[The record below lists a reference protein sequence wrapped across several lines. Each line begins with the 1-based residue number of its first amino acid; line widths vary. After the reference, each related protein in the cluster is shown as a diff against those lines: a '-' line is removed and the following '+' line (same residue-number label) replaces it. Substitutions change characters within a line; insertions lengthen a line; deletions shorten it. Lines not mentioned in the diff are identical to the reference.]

1 LITPKKAPNKKH
13 YMKANGDQMYIVLAD
28 DDEDD
33 RFFFKSA
40 IEEMEFNSKL
50 KMFNGGQELMDYL
63 EQDELVKPHILFL
76 DLNMPG
82 LSGFDCLK
90 LIRANPNLRDV
101 SVAIYST
108 SNSEK
113 DIEETLSGGAN
124 IYIHK
129 PNDFERLK
137 QIIRHVLKINWQ
149 YQTSG
154 LNRESFFLSI

>member
-1 LITPKKAPNKKH
+1 
-13 YMKANGDQMYIVLAD
+13 MKLTADQMYIVLAD

-40 IEEMEFNSKL
+40 IDEMEFNSKL

-63 EQDELVKPHILFL
+63 NQDDIAKPHILFL

-90 LIRANPNLRDV
+90 LIRNNPKLRDI
-101 SVAIYST
+101 SIAIYST

-129 PNDFERLK
+129 PSDFERLK

>member
-1 LITPKKAPNKKH
+1 
-13 YMKANGDQMYIVLAD
+13 MKLNADQMYIVLAD

-40 IEEMEFNSKL
+40 VDEMEFNSKL
-50 KMFNGGQELMDYL
+50 QMFNGGQELMDNL
-63 EQDELVKPHILFL
+63 EKDDVMKPHILFL

-90 LIRANPNLRDV
+90 LIRSNPKLKDI

-108 SNSEK
+108 SNSEN

-129 PNDFERLK
+129 PNEFERLK
-137 QIIRHVLKINWQ
+137 QIVHHV
-149 YQTSG
+149 
-154 LNRESFFLSI
+154 

>member
-1 LITPKKAPNKKH
+1 
-13 YMKANGDQMYIVLAD
+13 MKGNSEPMFIALAD

-33 RFFFKSA
+33 RFFFQSA

-50 KMFNGGQELMDYL
+50 TLFKSGKELMEHFNQEDF
-63 EQDELVKPHILFL
+63 VKPHILFL

-82 LSGFDCLK
+82 LSGFECLK
-90 LIRANPNLRDV
+90 LIRSNPNLRDL
-101 SVAIYST
+101 SIAIYST
-108 SNSEK
+108 SNSEQ

-137 QIIRHVLKINWQ
+137 HIIIHVLKINWQ

>member
-1 LITPKKAPNKKH
+1 
-13 YMKANGDQMYIVLAD
+13 MKVNAEPMYIVLAD
-28 DDEDD
+28 DDDDD

-40 IEEMEFNSKL
+40 VDEMEFNSKL
-50 KMFNGGQELMDYL
+50 TIVNGGQELMDYL
-63 EQDELVKPHILFL
+63 LQEDLVKPHILFL

-90 LIRANPNLRDV
+90 LIRSNPKLRDI
-101 SVAIYST
+101 SIAIYST

-129 PNDFERLK
+129 PSDFERLK
-137 QIIRHVLKINWQ
+137 YIIRHVLKINWQ

>member
-1 LITPKKAPNKKH
+1 
-13 YMKANGDQMYIVLAD
+13 MKFNADQMLIFLAD

-40 IEEMEFNSKL
+40 VEEMEFNSKL
-50 KMFNGGQELMDYL
+50 TLFNSGHELMDYL
-63 EQDELVKPHILFL
+63 NNDENSKPHILFL

-82 LSGFDCLK
+82 LSGFDCLRS
-90 LIRANPNLRDV
+90 IRSNQKLRDM

-108 SNSEK
+108 SNAEQ
-113 DIEETLSGGAN
+113 DIEETLSEGAN

-129 PNDFERLK
+129 PNEFERLK
-137 QIIRHVLKINWQ
+137 EIIRHVLKINWQ

-154 LNRESFFLSI
+154 LNREAFFLNI

>member
-1 LITPKKAPNKKH
+1 
-13 YMKANGDQMYIVLAD
+13 MKANNEPMYIVLAD

-40 IEEMEFNSKL
+40 IDELEFNSKL
-50 KMFNGGQELMDYL
+50 MLFKGGKELMEHLNQEDS
-63 EQDELVKPHILFL
+63 VKPHILFL

-90 LIRANPNLRDV
+90 LIRNNKSLKEI

-108 SNSEK
+108 SNAEK
-113 DIEETLSGGAN
+113 DIEETLSEGAN

-154 LNRESFFLSI
+154 LNKESFFLSI

>member
-1 LITPKKAPNKKH
+1 MAHLS
-13 YMKANGDQMYIVLAD
+13 Q
-28 DDEDD
+28 ED
-33 RFFFKSA
+33 S
-40 IEEMEFNSKL
+40 
-50 KMFNGGQELMDYL
+50 
-63 EQDELVKPHILFL
+63 VKPHILFL

-90 LIRANPNLRDV
+90 LIRGNPNLKDL

-129 PNDFERLK
+129 PNEFERLK
-137 QIIRHVLKINWQ
+137 DIIKHVLKINWQ

>member
-1 LITPKKAPNKKH
+1 
-13 YMKANGDQMYIVLAD
+13 MKVNTEPMYIALAD

-33 RFFFKSA
+33 RFFFQSA
-40 IEEMEFNSKL
+40 IDEMEFNSKL
-50 KMFNGGQELMDYL
+50 SLFKNGRELMDYL
-63 EQDELVKPHILFL
+63 NQLDVVKPHILFL

-90 LIRANPNLRDV
+90 LIRNNPNLRDL

-113 DIEETLSGGAN
+113 DIEETLSEGAN

-129 PNDFERLK
+129 PNEFERLK
-137 QIIRHVLKINWQ
+137 QIIKHVLKINWQ

>member
-1 LITPKKAPNKKH
+1 
-13 YMKANGDQMYIVLAD
+13 MKLTADQMYIVLAD

-40 IEEMEFNSKL
+40 VDEMEFNSKL
-50 KMFNGGQELMDYL
+50 VMYNGGQDLMDFL
-63 EQDELVKPHILFL
+63 NRADVAKPHILFL

-90 LIRANPNLRDV
+90 LIRSNPKLRDI
-101 SVAIYST
+101 SIAIYST
-108 SNSEK
+108 SNSEQ

-137 QIIRHVLKINWQ
+137 EIIRHVLKINWQ

>member
-1 LITPKKAPNKKH
+1 
-13 YMKANGDQMYIVLAD
+13 MKVNLEQMFIALAD

-33 RFFFKSA
+33 RFFFQSA
-40 IEEMEFNSKL
+40 INEMEFNSKL
-50 KMFNGGQELMDYL
+50 TLFKSGKELMDYL
-63 EQDELVKPHILFL
+63 ILDDVVKPHILFL

-82 LSGFDCLK
+82 HSGFDCLK
-90 LIRANPNLRDV
+90 LIRSNPKLKDL

-129 PNDFERLK
+129 PNEFERLK
-137 QIIRHVLKINWQ
+137 EVIKHVLKINWQ

>member
-1 LITPKKAPNKKH
+1 
-13 YMKANGDQMYIVLAD
+13 MKANIEPMLIALAD

-40 IEEMEFNSKL
+40 VDEMEFNSKL
-50 KMFNGGQELMDYL
+50 TLFKSGKELMAHLSQEDS
-63 EQDELVKPHILFL
+63 VKPHILFL

-90 LIRANPNLRDV
+90 LIRGNSNLKDL

-129 PNDFERLK
+129 PNEFERLK
-137 QIIRHVLKINWQ
+137 DIIKHVLKINWQ

>member
-1 LITPKKAPNKKH
+1 
-13 YMKANGDQMYIVLAD
+13 MKGNSEPMFIALAD

-33 RFFFKSA
+33 RFFFQSA
-40 IEEMEFNSKL
+40 IDEMEFNSKL
-50 KMFNGGQELMDYL
+50 TLFKSGKELMDHL
-63 EQDELVKPHILFL
+63 NQDDFVKPHILFL

-90 LIRANPNLRDV
+90 LIRSNPNLRDL

-129 PNDFERLK
+129 PNEFERLK
-137 QIIRHVLKINWQ
+137 QIIKHVLKINWQ

>member
-1 LITPKKAPNKKH
+1 MKLNAAP
-13 YMKANGDQMYIVLAD
+13 MYIVLAD
-28 DDEDD
+28 DDDDD

-40 IEEMEFNSKL
+40 VGEMEFNSKL
-50 KMFNGGQELMDYL
+50 TIVNGGQELMDYL
-63 EQDELVKPHILFL
+63 SQEGTVKPHILFL

-90 LIRANPNLRDV
+90 LIRSDPKLRDI
-101 SVAIYST
+101 SIAIYST

-129 PNDFERLK
+129 PSDFERLK
-137 QIIRHVLKINWQ
+137 EIIRHVLKINWQ

-154 LNRESFFLSI
+154 LNLESFFLSI

>member
-1 LITPKKAPNKKH
+1 
-13 YMKANGDQMYIVLAD
+13 MKVNAEPMYIVLAD

-40 IEEMEFNSKL
+40 VEEMEFNSKL
-50 KMFNGGQELMDYL
+50 KLLNGGQELMDYL
-63 EQDELVKPHILFL
+63 SQDDIPKPHILFL

-90 LIRANPNLRDV
+90 LIRSDPKLKDI

-113 DIEETLSGGAN
+113 DIEDTLSSGAN

-129 PNDFERLK
+129 PSDFERLK
-137 QIIRHVLKINWQ
+137 HIIRHVLKINWQ